1 MNVGRALENIERV
14 GHAAVGY
21 AVAIGCWVLV
31 LLIAFGD

>member
-1 MNVGRALENIERV
+1 MNVDRVLASIERT

-21 AVAIGCWVLV
+21 AVAIGCWTLV